1 MTTKITKRFAA
12 PRFPRLVE
20 LKQGWKGE
28 GAAQIV
34 EFAISLPLLV
44 LLVVGIFDFSNALT
58 LKQRLTNAARE
69 AARVAAA
76 DPANDLGSPIPAS
89 VGDAFQVVDEYLISE
104 KINPCGL
111 TGGAP
116 AVAGLR
122 WTYTANG
129 AGCPGNGITLV
140 IDRGCTNPIPTNAG
154 TLYLVG
160 TCITITYAYK
170 WEFNSVTTS
179 LGWTGSGPSTLTVT
193 AVAFNEN

>member
-1 MTTKITKRFAA
+1 MTKLTKSFTA
-12 PRFPRLVE
+12 PQFPRLVE
-20 LKQGWKGE
+20 LKRGWKGE
-28 GAAQIV
+28 SAAQIV

-76 DPANDLGSPIPAS
+76 DPASDLGSPVPVSI
-89 VGDAFQVVDEYLISE
+89 GDAFQVVDEYLISE

-111 TGGAP
+111 AGGAP
-116 AVAGLR
+116 TVAGLT

-129 AGCPGNGITLV
+129 NGCPGNGITLA
-140 IDRGCTNPIPTNAG
+140 INRGCTTNTG
-154 TLYLVG
+154 TLYLIG

-170 WEFNSVTTS
+170 WEFNSVANS
-179 LGWTGSGPSTLTVT
+179 LGWTASGPSTLTVT
-193 AVAFNEN
+193 AGALNEN